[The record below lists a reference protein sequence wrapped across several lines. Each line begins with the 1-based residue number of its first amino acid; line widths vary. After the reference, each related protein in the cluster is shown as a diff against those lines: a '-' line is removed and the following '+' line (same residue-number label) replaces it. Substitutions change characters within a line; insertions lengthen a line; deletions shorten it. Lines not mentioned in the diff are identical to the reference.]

1 MRELISIFA
10 MLSIAITSS
19 AQSTEEEYNISDV
32 GSSHAMDILDGYK
45 DMLPLFHL
53 SDTHSPIEYWRPT
66 IGLMPQRLPGTN
78 HLLWIKTEM
87 QKRVN
92 IEPPKFLDYNSITLR
107 LGGGSSSITISNGS
121 AYNHMPWPG
130 SPAAY
135 RDARTLSF
143 PVPR

>member
-1 MRELISIFA
+1 
-10 MLSIAITSS
+10 MLSCAIVAS
-19 AQSTEEEYNISDV
+19 AQSVEEEYHV
-32 GSSHAMDILDGYK
+32 GDDGRNHALAILNNYK
-45 DMLPLFHL
+45 DMLPLYHL
-53 SDTHSPIEYWRPT
+53 SDAHSPIESWRPT

-78 HLLWIKTEM
+78 HLLWMKTEM

-107 LGGGSSSITISNGS
+107 IGQGRSSVTISNGS